1 MTTPLH
7 IVFVCTGN
15 ICRSPMGEIILKK
28 AVADAGLDTKVR
40 ITSCGTGGWHVG
52 DGADYR
58 AVNELA
64 RAGYD
69 GSQHRATQL
78 GDEHRD
84 ADLLVALDQ
93 GHYRALMRQGYE
105 KDRVKLL
112 RSFDPSAG
120 DDLEVKDPY
129 YGTEK
134 DFATTRI
141 QIEAAVDGMLD
152 WINHQLGTK

>member
-1 MTTPLH
+1 MSRKLH

-28 AVADAGLDTKVR
+28 AVADAGLESDVR
-40 ITSCGTGGWHVG
+40 ITSCGTGGWHIG

-69 GSQHRATQL
+69 GSKHRAAQL
-78 GDEHRD
+78 GDDHRE
-84 ADLLVALDQ
+84 ADLLIALDQ
-93 GHYRALMRQGYE
+93 GHYRALMSAGYD
-105 KDRVKLL
+105 KNRVRLL
-112 RSFDPSAG
+112 RSFDPDAG
-120 DDLEVKDPY
+120 DDLDVADPY

-134 DFATTRI
+134 DFTTTRT
-141 QIEAAVDGMLD
+141 QIEAAVDGMME
-152 WINHQLGTK
+152 WINEQLGH